1 MKENQRR
8 EFLKKSIAL
17 TAGMGIFSAFA
28 GYKSFGKPEK
38 DMFFKISLA
47 EWSLNKSLFAKKL
60 DNLDFPAKAKN
71 EYGIDAVEFVNQFFR
86 DKAKDTAYLNELKT
100 RCDDLGV
107 SCVLIMIDGEG
118 SLAVPEET
126 ERAKAVENHYKW
138 IDAAKYLGCHAV
150 RVNAR
155 GKGSNEEM
163 QKAMIASLTTLS
175 EYGSKEGIEVVVE
188 NHGGP
193 SSDGKWLSGIM
204 KAVNSPYCGTLPD
217 LGNFCIQGRFENG
230 KMNCLNE
237 YDKYLG
243 VEELMPYAKGV
254 SAKAYDFDAEG
265 NETTIDYKK
274 MLQIVKNAGF
284 KGRIGIEYEG
294 RLPEDEGIMAT
305 KRLLER
311 LGEELS

>member
-8 EFLKKSIAL
+8 EFLKKSIAM
-17 TAGMGIFSAFA
+17 TAGMGIFTAFA
-28 GYKSFGKPEK
+28 GFKSFGKPEK

-47 EWSLNKSLFAKKL
+47 EWSLNKSLFSKKL

-71 EYGIDAVEFVNQFFR
+71 DYGIDAVEFVNQFFR
-86 DKAKDTAYLNELKT
+86 DKAKDTAYLKELKT

-107 SCVLIMIDGEG
+107 ACVLIMIDGEG
-118 SLAVPEET
+118 SLALPEET

-138 IDAAKYLGCHAV
+138 IDAAKFLGCHAV

-155 GKGSNEEM
+155 GKGSNEDM

-175 EYGSKEGIEVVVE
+175 EYGSKAGIEVVVE
-188 NHGGP
+188 NHGQA
-193 SSDGKWLSGIM
+193 SSNGKWLSDIM

-217 LGNFCIQGRFENG
+217 LGNFCIQSRFENG
-230 KMNCLNE
+230 KMNCLEE
-237 YDKYLG
+237 YDRYLG
-243 VEELMPYAKGV
+243 TLELMPFAKGV
-254 SAKAYDFDAEG
+254 SAKTYAFDEEG
-265 NETTIDYKK
+265 NETTIDYRK
-274 MLQIVKNAGF
+274 MLQIVKASGF
-284 KGRIGIEYEG
+284 TGRIGIEYEG